1 MVVEEGEESDGEELV
16 GEMSDGEELV
26 GEIGDT
32 GGEKEDRR
40 ESPGGGRGSGAEH
53 PWMSKK
59 SKSYT
64 PSIVFLF
71 INIIEC
77 PPSKHLFFNIQ
88 GKSVSTTE
96 GGAVLGAI
104 VVPLNTVVS

>member
-1 MVVEEGEESDGEELV
+1 MVVEEGEESDGKELV
-16 GEMSDGEELV
+16 GES
-26 GEIGDT
+26 GDA

-40 ESPGGGRGSGAEH
+40 EGPGGGRGSGGEH
-53 PWMSKK
+53 PPIYKK

-88 GKSVSTTE
+88 EKSVPIMK
-96 GGAVLGAI
+96 GGGVLGAI
-104 VVPLNTVVS
+104 VVPLNTIVS